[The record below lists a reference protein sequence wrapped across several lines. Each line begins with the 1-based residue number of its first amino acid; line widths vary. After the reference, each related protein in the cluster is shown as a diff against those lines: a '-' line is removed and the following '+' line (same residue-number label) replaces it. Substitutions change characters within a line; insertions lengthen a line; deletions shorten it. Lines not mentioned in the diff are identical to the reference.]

1 MLPLHLTNIDF
12 KRFAII
18 KQTNSLDRVH
28 PRINKMQINPM
39 KVDEFI
45 LQYLVTRQNDSMKTI
60 FVCVFHPTIR
70 RKNALIAIGKHV
82 PGPLTSTKSG

>member
-28 PRINKMQINPM
+28 PRINKMQINLM
-39 KVDEFI
+39 KVD
-45 LQYLVTRQNDSMKTI
+45 
-60 FVCVFHPTIR
+60 
-70 RKNALIAIGKHV
+70 
-82 PGPLTSTKSG
+82 